1 MTKMSVVHFIEGVDG
16 IQAQQQLESRSAPNR
31 PPPLTVVTA
40 FLDAALRLWD
50 EDRFRAKSQIKVAA
64 AMLRDVAAG
73 DAAQALIPGSAPGSC
88 TLARWQARMVK
99 EFIDES
105 LDSRIRL
112 SDCASKVR
120 LSNSH
125 FSRAFKTT
133 FGTTVC
139 RYIRSRR
146 VERAKQLM
154 LHSQQP
160 LSQIALACGF
170 ADQAHYCRVFRD
182 VVGTSP
188 NTWRRQSLP

>member
-1 MTKMSVVHFIEGVDG
+1 MSAVHFIEGVDG
-16 IQAQQQLESRSAPNR
+16 IQARHQLESRSALDR
-31 PPPLTVVTA
+31 PPPLTIVTA
-40 FLDAALRLWD
+40 CLDAALRLWD

-64 AMLRDVAAG
+64 AMLRDVAEG
-73 DAAQALIPGSAPGSC
+73 DAAQALIPDSAPGTC
-88 TLARWQARMVK
+88 TLARWQARKIK

-120 LSNSH
+120 LSNSY
-125 FSRAFKTT
+125 FSRAFKMT

-154 LHSQQP
+154 LQSQEP
-160 LSQIALACGF
+160 LSRIALACGF

-182 VVGTSP
+182 VVGISP
-188 NTWRRQSLP
+188 NTWRRRNMP